1 MLTFYY
7 IIFLLKAS
15 AFQYAEA
22 VEGAVLGP
30 EGLLSPG
37 GEDGSVKPSCDPP
50 QQGTIIIR
58 VTHRTQNRVT
68 GS

>member
-7 IIFLLKAS
+7 MIFLLKAS
-15 AFQYAEA
+15 VFQYAEA

-37 GEDGSVKPSCDPP
+37 GEDASVKPSCDPP
-50 QQGTIIIR
+50 QQGTIIIPA
-58 VTHRTQNRVT
+58 THRTQNRVAE
-68 GS
+68 S